1 MSFKKKQNKTPF
13 QISSS
18 PPPPNPASF
27 STGHSS
33 GGCFSGTGANGL
45 VSCRGVTISFPYV
58 TFNSRGNL
66 QNALPAFCSPLNIN
80 LALTQQATLQEV
92 RMIPSELFLVSA
104 AKVKSLEVHLGTP
117 GGGLIA
123 SLLCMR
129 WLC

>member
-1 MSFKKKQNKTPF
+1 MDVSLVREQMGWFL
-13 QISSS
+13 
-18 PPPPNPASF
+18 A
-27 STGHSS
+27 
-33 GGCFSGTGANGL
+33 GGR
-45 VSCRGVTISFPYV
+45 VVTISFPYV

-123 SLLCMR
+123 SLLCVR
-129 WLC
+129 